1 MISPTQLLCPD
12 APVSNY
18 THHMVPRGNSNRP
31 SPLVCA
37 YCGKTTKE
45 IVESQE

>member
-1 MISPTQLLCPD
+1 MINPTQLVCPES
-12 APVSNY
+12 PVKGY
-18 THHMVPRGNSNRP
+18 THHMVPRGNGNRP

-45 IVESQE
+45 IVESQK